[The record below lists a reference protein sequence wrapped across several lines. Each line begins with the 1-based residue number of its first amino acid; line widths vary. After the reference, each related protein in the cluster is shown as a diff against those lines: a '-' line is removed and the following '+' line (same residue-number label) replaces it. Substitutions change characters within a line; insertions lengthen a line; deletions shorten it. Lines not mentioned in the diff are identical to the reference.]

1 MIKTLINLSLT
12 KHGELMKNLTTL
24 FFTILLLVGTGGAL
38 FAQGNSPDERAW
50 SRVQVNPVIGTKQ
63 EMPKWTPAEPLIRYF
78 DAGMGATVGPNY
90 RIHPGSNTTQSEMSI
105 DVHPN
110 DPSVVF
116 ASANATNSPV
126 TQLYG
131 TGVYWTTSGH
141 GEANWTGFDNPPFG
155 TNGGD
160 PASAI
165 GPNGYFYEAY
175 LTNSYSLGVA
185 TSTNNGVNW
194 TTHIA
199 YSVSNQDKEH
209 LMVDKDPSS
218 PYVNR
223 VYLPWSD
230 LNQSNAALVY
240 STDFGVTWSAYKNL
254 STGLGGSFYQ
264 GPNVQ
269 TAANGDVYVCY
280 AIYDAN
286 WTDGEDG
293 IGFSK
298 STDGGATWTNLRAYN
313 HTNFG
318 IRGNLSSKAGI
329 RVNSFPS
336 MAVDRS
342 GGANDGNIYI
352 CWPQRNFAPAG
363 SDPDIVLINST
374 DGGAT
379 WSTGIRVN
387 DDALNNGKDQYF
399 PWCTVD
405 QTTGQL
411 EVLFYDSRDVPN
423 NQANV
428 YMATSLDGGNSF
440 DNFIISDQPFTPA
453 PIPGLAGGYS
463 GDYIGIAAS
472 EDIAYPLWMDNRTG
486 NYQGWTAEVT
496 FGPPCPVDPAY
507 NENPPNGTTNVPIT
521 GNTATW
527 TNGAGATQIEVWFGE
542 TGSLSMVY
550 AGSPITSLSLAPY
563 EPLSYNTSYSW
574 QVKGL
579 NDTCTTNGP
588 MWSFITMQDPNLV
601 IDTIIVYPMNAQYWT
616 GYTEGSTKTDNVIN
630 TIYPNDGWAAF
641 DISTLPPSTSA
652 IDAITFWGYLT
663 ANNFPYWAITPMG
676 SVNPVTGT
684 AAAIY
689 SQINNNYQEGTAYSY
704 NLESGTLT
712 NGWLS
717 RALETSA
724 PMDMYNALGQ
734 GWFAIGFV
742 DFDFYASYY
751 VNFDGW
757 NSNNVPY
764 LEVIYEYSVPVELT
778 SFSASVN
785 ESDVTLNWNTS
796 TETNNQGFDIE
807 RSLNNSQAHS
817 WEKIGYVA
825 GFGTT
830 TEPKA
835 YSFVDTKLETGS
847 YVYRLKQIDFD
858 GTFEYSSEVNVD
870 VEVPIEYALEQ
881 NYPNPFNPSTTIK
894 YSIPEDGFVKLAVY
908 NMLGEQ
914 VATLVNAQQKSG
926 RYEINFNASNLASG
940 VYVYRIEAA
949 NFTASKKLM
958 LMK

>member
-1 MIKTLINLSLT
+1 
-12 KHGELMKNLTTL
+12 MKNLTTL
-24 FFTILLLVGTGGAL
+24 LFAILLLIGTGSAL
-38 FAQGNSPDERAW
+38 FAQGVVDERAW
-50 SRVQVNPVIGTKQ
+50 SRVQVNPLPSGTKYN
-63 EMPKWTPAEPLIRYF
+63 MPNWIPADPIYRFYGV
-78 DAGMGATVGPNY
+78 GMGATVGPNY
-90 RIHPGSNTTQSEMSI
+90 RVHPGSNTTQSEMSI
-105 DVHPN
+105 DVHPTN
-110 DPSVVF
+110 ADIAFGSV
-116 ASANATNSPV
+116 NATNWPV
-126 TQLYG
+126 TTLWG

-141 GEANWTGFDNPPFG
+141 GESNWTGFDNPPFG

-185 TSTNNGVNW
+185 TSTNFGTNW

-199 YSVSNQDKEH
+199 YGVSSQDKEH
-209 LMVDKDPSS
+209 LMVDKTPTS

-230 LNQSNAALVY
+230 LNSSNAALVY
-240 STDFGVTWSAYKNL
+240 SSDFGVTWSSYKNL

-269 TAANGDVYVCY
+269 TAANGDVYVAY
-280 AIYDAN
+280 AIYDAQ

-298 STDGGATWTNLRAYN
+298 STDGGDTWTNLRAFD
-313 HTNFG
+313 HENFG
-318 IRGNLSSKAGI
+318 IRGNLSSKNGI
-329 RVNSFPS
+329 RVNSFPA

-342 GGANDGNIYI
+342 GGPNDGNIYI

-363 SDPDIVLINST
+363 SDPDIVLITST

-379 WSTGIRVN
+379 WSTGTRVN
-387 DDALNNGKDQYF
+387 DDPLNNGKDQYF

-405 QTTGQL
+405 QSTGQL
-411 EVLFYDSRDVPN
+411 IVIFYDSRDVPN

-428 YMATSLDGGNSF
+428 YMATSNDGGYTFENI
-440 DNFIISDQPFTPA
+440 IISDQPHTPA
-453 PIPGLAGGYS
+453 PISGLAGGYA
-463 GDYIGIAAS
+463 GDYIGVAAL
-472 EDIAYPLWMDNRTG
+472 DNIAYPFWMDNRTG

-496 FGPPCPVDPAY
+496 FGPPCPVDPAT
-507 NENPPNGTTNVPIT
+507 NPNPPNGTLDVPLT
-521 GNTATW
+521 GNTLTW

-542 TGSLSMVY
+542 MGSLSQVY
-550 AGSPITSLSLAPY
+550 SGSPITSFNLGSY
-563 EPLSYNTSYSW
+563 EPLTYNTNYGW
-574 QVKGL
+574 QINSF
-579 NDTCTTNGP
+579 NDTCHTNGP
-588 MWSFITMQDPNLV
+588 IWSFTTMEDPNLV
-601 IDTIIVYPMNAQYWT
+601 EWCDDFTNLNNWT
-616 GYTEGSTKTDNVIN
+616 AVGPLGQANWSANNSSYAGGMPPEMYMSWSPSFVGQSTMRSDVIPGFPNNTSVDYYFRFYLDFYGSPSGEVTVGITYDGGTTVDNFYTVTDPTGNVGPLEVTGSFTTPATGSENLQIEVTYNGDSFNIN
-630 TIYPNDGWAAF
+630 WIAF
-641 DISTLPPSTSA
+641 D
-652 IDAITFWGYLT
+652 DMCLT
-663 ANNFPYWAITPMG
+663 
-676 SVNPVTGT
+676 
-684 AAAIY
+684 
-689 SQINNNYQEGTAYSY
+689 
-704 NLESGTLT
+704 
-712 NGWLS
+712 
-717 RALETSA
+717 
-724 PMDMYNALGQ
+724 
-734 GWFAIGFV
+734 
-742 DFDFYASYY
+742 Y
-751 VNFDGW
+751 V
-757 NSNNVPY
+757 
-764 LEVIYEYSVPVELT
+764 VPVELT
-778 SFSASVN
+778 SFTAKAVSN
-785 ESDVTLNWNTS
+785 DVELNWTTA

-807 RSLNNSQAHS
+807 RTLVNSQVPN

-830 TEPKA
+830 TEPKT

-847 YVYRLKQIDFD
+847 YTYRLKQIDFD
-858 GTFEYSSEVNVD
+858 GTFEYSNAVNVE